1 VLGLRVI
8 IVLRITLLMQEKM
21 KPVVH
26 QDRGLSHAVVVTLD
40 VQDIENLMRSMKK
53 EELV

>member
-8 IVLRITLLMQEKM
+8 TVMRITLLMQEKM
-21 KPVVH
+21 KHVAH
-26 QDRGLSHAVVVTLD
+26 QDKGLSRAVVVTLD
-40 VQDIENLMRSMKK
+40 VQGIENLMKSMKK